1 MEEQNAASR
10 KKTSKAAST
19 EAKVKDCEKWSV
31 YNSFFFSF
39 TVITTIG
46 YGKIAPET
54 QGRVFHAYS
63 LAAKWL
69 FAPLPSKHAVRLSNF
84 DTYLWIKLI
93 ITNATRYAACPARE
107 RSLHIVFAARGPHQ
121 WHPHRNAWGF
131 FRQKGNTLFNYI
143 LYKATLALVGL
154 VVCVL
159 RTSITV

>member
-63 LAAKWL
+63 LAAK
-69 FAPLPSKHAVRLSNF
+69 
-84 DTYLWIKLI
+84 
-93 ITNATRYAACPARE
+93 
-107 RSLHIVFAARGPHQ
+107 
-121 WHPHRNAWGF
+121 
-131 FRQKGNTLFNYI
+131 
-143 LYKATLALVGL
+143 
-154 VVCVL
+154 
-159 RTSITV
+159 